1 MSPLSPSQEQE
12 SSKAKTSVDSRR
24 EMLRRYKED
33 KLLRQLKAQR
43 ENPKP
48 VFRAGVYRPD
58 AAQYLELRTVP
69 QTTEQSK
76 PKTFLPSSLR
86 VTRSMSKKLESMLP
100 NETRHAV
107 STKVDSVVAHV
118 KSNQGGYT
126 RGLAVT
132 QAQCQLPPPAA
143 GAKERKAPHAAPL
156 KPPQTR
162 GRTEPKP
169 ALKVAGPVPAAS
181 INPPQTRGRTGL
193 KPILKSAASV
203 QVSEPRI
210 SVGKTLKQAEKEE
223 KHYRKQAAHI
233 LPAQPEPEILPE
245 PDSAEEMAGGAEE
258 MALQAGDGRQI
269 LSSATVLAPGEVDKK
284 VSFAPENYAFRPMT
298 GLAPF
303 IFTPLSPRQ
312 AASFGTSSWGPIGH
326 KHSRGNR
333 ICSPTVCTTVE
344 SKSALEI
351 NCDTKGEE
359 PAAIVDDVE
368 APVCRKPQESLAAS
382 LSIDVKG
389 SIHDV
394 PYFRG
399 VMRSETEKLTA
410 LCQQWES
417 QAELP
422 EVADSGKD
430 LIRTTVGQARL
441 LMAQRF
447 KQFQGLI
454 DDCQMERGQKEVTC
468 TDLDGF
474 WDMIYFQVEDVSK
487 KFDLLK
493 TLQENGW
500 QEQRD
505 VPSLPKRV
513 VKKKIALGKSS
524 AGKSDKSEHMAR
536 KSRLAEVKAA
546 MKAKL
551 KLGVDS
557 SEVERNLKEEMVVFD
572 AGFFRVESPAKV
584 FPTTPAAPDALRSL
598 SDAGHAFHGAAAVN
612 CMSPFA
618 SLLTGSEQSKLPLQA
633 QDLMSFSPSLSPQ

>member
-1 MSPLSPSQEQE
+1 MEAVGSRFAGRYKTAGLDVQAVRVKQARRRSLSQKENRERVVRQSRRFLPPPGPGPPLEEEEEGAGPE

-169 ALKVAGPVPAAS
+169 ALKVAGPVPAS

-258 MALQAGDGRQI
+258 MAGGAEEMALQAGDGRQI

-312 AASFGTSSWGPIGH
+312 AASFWEPVPGAPS
-326 KHSRGNR
+326 
-333 ICSPTVCTTVE
+333 
-344 SKSALEI
+344 
-351 NCDTKGEE
+351 DTNILGGIEF
-359 PAAIVDDVE
+359 V
-368 APVCRKPQESLAAS
+368 L
-382 LSIDVKG
+382 
-389 SIHDV
+389 
-394 PYFRG
+394 
-399 VMRSETEKLTA
+399 
-410 LCQQWES
+410 QQC
-417 QAELP
+417 
-422 EVADSGKD
+422 
-430 LIRTTVGQARL
+430 
-441 LMAQRF
+441 AQ
-447 KQFQGLI
+447 
-454 DDCQMERGQKEVTC
+454 
-468 TDLDGF
+468 
-474 WDMIYFQVEDVSK
+474 
-487 KFDLLK
+487 LLK
-493 TLQENGW
+493 
-500 QEQRD
+500 
-505 VPSLPKRV
+505 
-513 VKKKIALGKSS
+513 
-524 AGKSDKSEHMAR
+524 
-536 KSRLAEVKAA
+536 
-546 MKAKL
+546 
-551 KLGVDS
+551 
-557 SEVERNLKEEMVVFD
+557 
-572 AGFFRVESPAKV
+572 
-584 FPTTPAAPDALRSL
+584 
-598 SDAGHAFHGAAAVN
+598 VN
-612 CMSPFA
+612 
-618 SLLTGSEQSKLPLQA
+618 QH
-633 QDLMSFSPSLSPQ
+633 